1 MKESIIMISKYLE
14 RALSLVSILFIF
26 AVLGHAQSGSTRPR
40 RVPAPQ
46 PTPRT
51 GSSGTQGNEPLLT
64 PLPATTTGTTAAGAT
79 TAPATPTT
87 TAQSGIARAY
97 ALLQQK
103 QYEAAAREAKQIA
116 ANEPSNSEAWKIAGF
131 AEYNLKQY
139 AEAASDLQRA
149 LDLQRAANQEDA
161 NTVDQ
166 LGKAYARTEEFAR
179 ALPLLVTATTRAGAR
194 PDAEMLY
201 YRGLAEHRTGKV
213 DEAIRSFSA
222 AVKANP
228 KDSASLYYLG
238 RIFYEKSDLAASIAA
253 LNRATIAD
261 PRFAPAWALLTT
273 AYLRRAQQAQGATAD
288 ADYLSAVRAGESLTR
303 VRTDADAMMLFAQ
316 ALVGAQQYARA
327 AIALERVTTGDDAKA
342 GALLLLGFS
351 HSRAKN
357 YPKAIIALERAAK
370 AAPDDANIYREL
382 GYAYEFSKQYAKAL
396 AAYER
401 GAQLAPGEADFK
413 ENADRVRP
421 FAK

>member
-1 MKESIIMISKYLE
+1 MMSKYLQ

-26 AVLGHAQSGSTRPR
+26 AVFGQAQSGSTRPR
-40 RVPAPQ
+40 RAPTPQ

-51 GSSGTQGNEPLLT
+51 GSTSGTQGNEPLLNPT
-64 PLPATTTGTTAAGAT
+64 PATTTGTSGT
-79 TAPATPTT
+79 TAPVTPTT
-87 TAQSGIARAY
+87 TAQSGTARAY

-103 QYEAAAREAKQIA
+103 QYEAAAREAKQLA
-116 ANEPSNSEAWKIAGF
+116 ANDPSNSEAWKIAGF
-131 AEYNLKQY
+131 AELNLKQY
-139 AEAASDLQRA
+139 VEAASDLQRA

-161 NTVDQ
+161 NTVDA

-179 ALPLLVTATTRAGAR
+179 ALPLLVTATTRTGAR
-194 PDAEMLY
+194 PDPEMLY

-213 DEAIRSFSA
+213 DEAIRSFNA

-228 KDSASLYYLG
+228 KDSASLFYLG
-238 RIFYEKSDLAASIAA
+238 RIFYERSELAASITA
-253 LNRATIAD
+253 LNRATTAD
-261 PRFAPAWALLTT
+261 ARFAPAWALLTT
-273 AYLRRAQQAQGATAD
+273 AYLRRAQQAQEGAAAD

-316 ALVGAQQYARA
+316 ALIGAKQFARA

-342 GALLLLGFS
+342 GALYLLGVS

-357 YPKAIIALERAAK
+357 FPKAIIALERAAK
-370 AAPDDANIYREL
+370 ATPDDANIYREL
-382 GYAYEFSKQYAKAL
+382 GIAHEFSKQYAKAL

-401 GAQLAPGEADFK
+401 GAQLAPGETDFK